1 MTDTNFKNTNVVCS
15 NTEKG
20 IFSEDKQQLPVEKNT
35 KHYSLEKHVCATC
48 NEEIDYEIS
57 RVMLMRDKD
66 GGPRLL
72 CFHFFFPCWDFELL
86 IQKYPHLVIDHA
98 GFSIPENIRMQES
111 SIKDLQKNLEF
122 WIHPSQKIFK

>member
-1 MTDTNFKNTNVVCS
+1 MTGTKFINTNVVYS
-15 NTEKG
+15 NTEKE
-20 IFSEDKQQLPVEKNT
+20 IFSEDKQQLPVEKNN

-98 GFSIPENIRMQES
+98 GFSIPENIRMKES

-122 WIHPSQKIFK
+122 WIILPKK